1 MKYILRKLLTLIIT
15 LFIVSLLAF
24 LAFQVIPGSPATSML
39 GTNATPEKVAQLEEE
54 MGLDDPVLV
63 RYGRWV
69 ADFVQ
74 GDWGES
80 YSYNLP
86 VKDMVLEKLPATAAL
101 VLLAFAITV
110 AASFPLGIATA
121 RREGSRLDRIIT
133 VVNQIC
139 MSIPP
144 VFVGILLC
152 FVFGITLR
160 VFVPG
165 NFVSFADSP
174 GQFFLYMLFPALA
187 VALSRMAMTVKM
199 LRSSILDEMNKD
211 YIRTAFSRGRT
222 RVDALKKH
230 ALRNAMIPVIAFLAV
245 TAAELVAGSIVVEQ
259 VFAVPG
265 IVLATIFVTFPFV
278 SRELIPVLESQGTDE
293 EEAAALMGANAWTIF
308 RKVTFPHIKWALL
321 YGVVLCAARAMGEFG
336 AVSVLS
342 GHLRGRTNT
351 LPLHVEILFNEFQYV
366 PAFAASSI
374 LVLMAIVILVIRS
387 LIEHRGG
394 KRDS

>member
-133 VVNQIC
+133 VVNQMYVHSAGVC
-139 MSIPP
+139 GHPA
-144 VFVGILLC
+144 VLC
-152 FVFGITLR
+152 LR
-160 VFVPG
+160 DHPAGVCTGKFCVLCRQPG
-165 NFVSFADSP
+165 AI
-174 GQFFLYMLFPALA
+174 FPL
-187 VALSRMAMTVKM
+187 
-199 LRSSILDEMNKD
+199 
-211 YIRTAFSRGRT
+211 
-222 RVDALKKH
+222 H
-230 ALRNAMIPVIAFLAV
+230 ALPGPGGGPVPD
-245 TAAELVAGSIVVEQ
+245 GDD
-259 VFAVPG
+259 
-265 IVLATIFVTFPFV
+265 
-278 SRELIPVLESQGTDE
+278 R
-293 EEAAALMGANAWTIF
+293 
-308 RKVTFPHIKWALL
+308 
-321 YGVVLCAARAMGEFG
+321 
-336 AVSVLS
+336 
-342 GHLRGRTNT
+342 
-351 LPLHVEILFNEFQYV
+351 
-366 PAFAASSI
+366 
-374 LVLMAIVILVIRS
+374 
-387 LIEHRGG
+387 
-394 KRDS
+394 